1 MNLLPEN
8 GLRWKLILTQTR
20 AEKEMVMN
28 TLSRYNLNLLL
39 SFLSRGMI
47 LRLFTK
53 LFHHLL
59 EQNLQIVNEY
69 D

>member
-39 SFLSRGMI
+39 SFLSRDMI
-47 LRLFTK
+47 LRLLTK

-59 EQNLQIVNEY
+59 EQNL
-69 D
+69 